1 MKSVVSEACAQ
12 HRGDEFLPY
21 IFLLSYLARLRHDRR
36 VNFLVYLEAKKGEA
50 FENIR
55 LRYSRIIISYDYL
68 NMPNK

>member
-1 MKSVVSEACAQ
+1 MEN
-12 HRGDEFLPY
+12 